1 MSHFQRIGLLSSIDA
16 QEVKQSIQKL
26 DSFLQAQGREV
37 VYEHNT
43 AQLVEWPV
51 KTSLP
56 INEFLKAIDLV
67 VVIGGDGSVMRIE
80 KTTGGYH
87 VILQGAGGRVRSEG
101 FFTQKCLDQLACL
114 IRGV

>member
-1 MSHFQRIGLLSSIDA
+1 M
-16 QEVKQSIQKL
+16 
-26 DSFLQAQGREV
+26 
-37 VYEHNT
+37 EHSASKNT
-43 AQLVEWPV
+43 AFALGGPVE
-51 KTSLP
+51 
-56 INEFLKAIDLV
+56 
-67 VVIGGDGSVMRIE
+67 VIGGDGSVMRIE